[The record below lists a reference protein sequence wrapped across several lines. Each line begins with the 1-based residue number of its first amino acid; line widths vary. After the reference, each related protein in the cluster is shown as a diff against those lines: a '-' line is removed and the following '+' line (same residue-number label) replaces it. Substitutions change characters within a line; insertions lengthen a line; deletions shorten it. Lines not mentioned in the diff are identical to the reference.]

1 MQCHFSN
8 KLFSKTAYYFY
19 NGLFLF
25 FSLVVNLDIF
35 KKDLTKYQYKP
46 TTGECDRWMN
56 SSPFLIFIGWL
67 FRERGDCSV
76 TRWGDFWKFLMQIL
90 LLKEVKMMLQL
101 FGLLFI

>member
-1 MQCHFSN
+1 MTELAQKCKRMLIFQY
-8 KLFSKTAYYFY
+8 KTLKRFISLK

-76 TRWGDFWKFLMQIL
+76 TRWGDF
-90 LLKEVKMMLQL
+90 
-101 FGLLFI
+101 